1 MPKLAI
7 APWLHEYD
15 KSNLKFDIIAG
26 LSVWALVVPQSIAYA
41 HIAGL
46 PPQAGVFCSFAA
58 PLGYALF
65 GTSRQL
71 IVSPTSATAAI
82 SASLVAPL
90 ALGSASRYADLSM
103 MLAILSG
110 LLFILLGYWKLG
122 FVSQFIATSVQVGFL
137 FGLGMTIICGQVFD
151 LLGIDSVSG
160 PFYKQFWGLIT
171 HLDETNG
178 WTAVIGI
185 GGLIAIFALKRFAPG
200 VPAALL
206 LVGAAIVVVSVFSLE
221 DHGVAIVG
229 QVDRAIPLPAI
240 PTDFKFS
247 DLATLL
253 PGTLA
258 IVIIGYSES
267 VSIAEQFAD
276 EHKYDIKPNR
286 ELTALGVSA
295 MLSGFFKGFIS
306 GGGASQ
312 SAANDRAGAKT
323 QFAGVVLA
331 LLAALTSIAL
341 MPLFKNLP
349 SSILAAIVIG
359 AVVGFLNVPA
369 MKRLRALRKGS
380 FVFALMAL
388 GGVLILGILPGLLI
402 TAGLSVLLLL
412 GWESRPQTSVLGRI
426 PGTTAFASTT
436 EVPTVELEPDWMIF
450 RLDAPLLFINAS
462 WMRDALREEL
472 AKRSSPPDVVLLDLS
487 LSFELDVKGLDI
499 LAKLDEYVREQGS
512 VLWFARAHHRVR
524 EMLDRGEEIG
534 TIKNIPRYL
543 TIDDA
548 AKAFRARQPAA
559 SATTGR
565 EAE

>member
-1 MPKLAI
+1 VPKLAI
-7 APWLHEYD
+7 ASWIHGYD

-90 ALGSASRYADLSM
+90 ALGSVSRYADLSM
-103 MLAILSG
+103 TLAILSG

-200 VPAALL
+200 MPAALL
-206 LVGAAIVVVSVFSLE
+206 LVGVAIVVVSVFSLE

-229 QVDRAIPLPAI
+229 QIDRAIPLPGI
-240 PTDFKFS
+240 PTDIKFS

-267 VSIAEQFAD
+267 ISIAEGFAD
-276 EHKYDIKPNR
+276 EHKYDVKPNR
-286 ELTALGVSA
+286 ELTALGISA
-295 MLSGFFKGFIS
+295 VLSGLFKGFIA

-312 SAANDRAGAKT
+312 SAANDRAGART

-341 MPLFKNLP
+341 MPIFKNLP

-359 AVVGFLNVPA
+359 AVVGFLNVRA

-472 AKRSSPPDVVLLDLS
+472 AKRSSPPEVVLLDLS
-487 LSFELDVKGLDI
+487 LSFDLDVKGLDI
-499 LAKLDEYVREQGS
+499 LAKVDEYVREQGGE
-512 VLWFARAHHRVR
+512 LWLARAHHRVR
-524 EMLDRGEEIG
+524 DMLDRGEAIG
-534 TIKNIPRYL
+534 TIKKIPRYL

-548 AKAFRARQPAA
+548 ANAYRARRSAA
-559 SATTGR
+559 SATRGSD
-565 EAE
+565 AS

>member
-1 MPKLAI
+1 VPKLAI
-7 APWLHEYD
+7 ASWIHGYD

-90 ALGSASRYADLSM
+90 ALGSVSRYADLSM
-103 MLAILSG
+103 TLAILSG

-206 LVGAAIVVVSVFSLE
+206 LVGVAIVVVSVFSLE

-229 QVDRAIPLPAI
+229 QIDRAIPLPGI
-240 PTDFKFS
+240 PTDIKFS

-267 VSIAEQFAD
+267 ISIAEGFAD
-276 EHKYDIKPNR
+276 EHKYDVKPNR
-286 ELTALGVSA
+286 ELTALGISA
-295 MLSGFFKGFIS
+295 VLSGLFKGFIA

-312 SAANDRAGAKT
+312 SAANDRAGART

-341 MPLFKNLP
+341 MPIFKNLP

-359 AVVGFLNVPA
+359 AVVGFLNVRA

-472 AKRSSPPDVVLLDLS
+472 AKRSSPPEVVLLDLS

-499 LAKLDEYVREQGS
+499 LAKVDEYVREQGGE
-512 VLWFARAHHRVR
+512 LWLARAHHRVR
-524 EMLDRGEEIG
+524 DMLDRGEAIG
-534 TIKNIPRYL
+534 TIKKIPRYL

-548 AKAFRARQPAA
+548 ANAYRARRSAA
-559 SATTGR
+559 SATRGSD
-565 EAE
+565 AS